1 MINEKFGRLKV
12 ILKSSTKKHNRTS
25 YECLCDCGN
34 MIIVTSNALKSG
46 NTTSCGCL
54 RKDFNNRETHGLRD
68 HKLYNVYNNMIARCY
83 NEKFKYYYR
92 YGGRGISIC
101 KEWLYEFIC
110 FYNWA
115 ISSGWEDG
123 LEIERVNNDGNYEP
137 SNCKWVTRKQNV
149 RNRNNT
155 SMIEISGNK
164 VPLAEVAEKLGL
176 KYSTLWQ
183 RIYKLKWPIERAI
196 NTVY

>member
-1 MINEKFGRLKV
+1 MINEKFGRLEV
-12 ILKSSTKKHNRTS
+12 ILKSNIKKHNRVT
-25 YECLCDCGN
+25 YECICDCGN
-34 MIIVTSNALKSG
+34 MILVTGNALKSG

-68 HKLYNVYNNMIARCY
+68 HRLYNVYHNMIARCY
-83 NEKFKYYYR
+83 NEKFKFYYR
-92 YGGRGISIC
+92 YGGRGIIVC
-101 KEWLYEFIC
+101 KEWFDEFIC

-137 SNCKWVTRKQNV
+137 TNCKWVTRKQNV

-164 VPLAEVAEKLGL
+164 IPLAEVAEKFGL
-176 KYSTLWQ
+176 NYGTLWQ
-183 RIYKLKWPIERAI
+183 RIYKLKWPIEKAI